1 MSGGSIGK
9 AIKGVS
15 KIAANPTRILKGIA
29 GRGNPLKSGNENS
42 LQDQAQD
49 EADKK
54 QKLVNAA
61 LARRK
66 NKSLLG
72 SANTEDLGG
81 MSLKNK
87 LGD

>member
-29 GRGNPLKSGNENS
+29 GGGNPYKSGDENS